1 MEIKLNLRQVAELLN
16 VSLRTI
22 QHKAK
27 TGQIP
32 AECILNSLNRPEYT
46 VLLSDLPSDIQ
57 RRWYERNGERAEVTE
72 LLEEAKQKIGKKPAS
87 RKELD
92 HYTAAE
98 REQIAFWM
106 DVVDEWRAYRSGDG
120 RAAELDEDFI
130 ERLRARYPDK
140 QISKPTLYRKW
151 QAVRRDRKP
160 RKRTQGIQ
168 QHSPGSMG
176 NLQRFLFRG
185 NKAWD

>member
-1 MEIKLNLRQVAELLN
+1 MQGVTALRLKMAGQRQVSFLEIKLNLRQIAELLN

-32 AECILNSLNRPEYT
+32 AECTLNSLNRPEYT

-72 LLEEAKQKIGKKPAS
+72 LLEEAKQKIGKKPAN

-120 RAAELDEDFI
+120 RAAQ
-130 ERLRARYPDK
+130 RAGG
-140 QISKPTLYRKW
+140 
-151 QAVRRDRKP
+151 VRAGGADHDGADDVA
-160 RKRTQGIQ
+160 QSEGF
-168 QHSPGSMG
+168 HGCSLSLGG
-176 NLQRFLFRG
+176 CGGFRG
-185 NKAWD
+185 